1 MQPNKYS
8 EIKIKTIRSIRI
20 NIKIASDDSDVH
32 GKCEKA
38 QCGCMKGAF
47 MCGKEVGKVYQII
60 WMEERN
66 AFFFFVLSLLIMLLA
81 YKRHVGAG
89 KKCKRAI

>member
-1 MQPNKYS
+1 M
-8 EIKIKTIRSIRI
+8 KTIRSTHI
-20 NIKIASDDSDVH
+20 NIKIASGDSDVH

-60 WMEERN
+60 WMDGR
-66 AFFFFVLSLLIMLLA
+66 
-81 YKRHVGAG
+81 
-89 KKCKRAI
+89 KKWFSFLCSHC